1 MNTLQPELRKMRLVI
16 VQYAGDYAEV
26 FECLAK
32 GGSETYYAQKYSVDA
47 VTEMAK
53 RAESVTVICCT
64 SPEFNEKVLDNR
76 VRTIACGF
84 SYPINSKKLIELI
97 AKQNPT
103 HLIMRTIL
111 PDVFKWAIK
120 KKIRTI
126 AVFAESIATT
136 TWFQKFRN
144 YFLAKLLNN
153 KQIEWVGT
161 YGITSSLLFNKIGV
175 KPDKIIPWD
184 FLIESNPGSLSPKEI
199 PADLKTW
206 KLFYAGLLIQSK
218 GVGDILE
225 AVAKLRERNI
235 SVHLKMAGK
244 GEEEFFSQ
252 RVEQL
257 QIKDSVEFLGIVPTQ
272 TLEPLMRESD
282 LVLVTSRHEYPEGF
296 PLTIQHALRTRTPIV
311 ASDHPMFKTHLK
323 HGVNAMI
330 FEAGNSQALAEC
342 IEKVISDSALYHNL
356 SVASHSTWHELR
368 LPVKWAELIDRWLDD
383 SPESK
388 QWLFEKRLAA
398 EYYNKHLQ

>member
-1 MNTLQPELRKMRLVI
+1 MRLVI

-26 FECLAK
+26 FQHLAK
-32 GGSETYYAQKYSVDA
+32 GGEENYYAQKYCVDA

-53 RAESVTVICCT
+53 RAESVTVICCMT
-64 SPEFNEKVLDNR
+64 PKFDDRVLENG
-76 VRTIACGF
+76 VRAIGCGF
-84 SYPINSKKLIELI
+84 NYHIDPQKLNELI
-97 AKQNPT
+97 AQQNPT
-103 HLIMRTIL
+103 HLIMRTTI
-111 PDVFKWAIK
+111 PAVFNWAIK
-120 KKIRTI
+120 NKIRTI
-126 AVFAESIATT
+126 AVFAESIATK
-136 TWFQKFRN
+136 TWRNKTRN
-144 YFLAKLLNN
+144 YFLSQLLNN

-161 YGITSSLLFNKIGV
+161 YGITSSLLFKEIGV
-175 KPDKIIPWD
+175 KADKIIPWD
-184 FLIESNPGSLSPKEI
+184 FLVETNPGSLSPKTI
-199 PADLKTW
+199 PADIK
-206 KLFYAGLLIQSK
+206 KIQLFYAGSLVQSK
-218 GVGDILE
+218 GVGDILR

-235 SVHLKMAGK
+235 SVYLKMAGR
-244 GEEEFFSQ
+244 GEDEFFAE

-257 QIKDSVEFLGIVPTQ
+257 QIQDYVEFLGIVPTQ
-272 TLEPLMRESD
+272 TLEPLMREAA

-323 HGVNAMI
+323 HGINSMI
-330 FEAGNSQALAEC
+330 FQAGNSQALAEC

-388 QWLFEKRLAA
+388 QWLFEKRLAS
-398 EYYNKHLQ
+398 EYYNQKSSP

>member
-1 MNTLQPELRKMRLVI
+1 MRLVI
-16 VQYAGDYAEV
+16 VQYGGDYAEA
-26 FECLAK
+26 FQRLAE
-32 GGSETYYAQKYSVDA
+32 GGSENYYAQKYSVDA

-53 RAESVTVICCT
+53 RAESVTVICCMT
-64 SPEFNEKVLDNR
+64 PEFEDVVLANG
-76 VRTIACGF
+76 VRAISCGF
-84 SYPINSKKLIELI
+84 NHKIDPKKLIELI
-97 AKQNPT
+97 AQQNPT
-103 HLIMRTIL
+103 HLVMRTTI

-120 KKIRTI
+120 NKIRTI

-136 TWFQKFRN
+136 TWRNKIRN

-161 YGITSSLLFNKIGV
+161 YCLTSSLLFKEIGV
-175 KPDKIIPWD
+175 KPEKIIPWD
-184 FLIESNPGSLSPKEI
+184 FLLESDPGSLSPKEL
-199 PADLKTW
+199 PAGVNTL

-225 AVAKLRERNI
+225 AVAKLKEQNI

-244 GEEEFFSQ
+244 GEEEYFAQ
-252 RVEQL
+252 RVEEL
-257 QIKDSVEFLGIVPTQ
+257 QIKDSVEFLGIVPSQ
-272 TLEPLMRESD
+272 TVEHLMRESD

-323 HGVNAMI
+323 HGVNSMI
-330 FEAGNSQALAEC
+330 FEAGNSVALAEC
-342 IEKVISDSALYHNL
+342 LETLISDSPLYHNI
-356 SVASHSTWHELR
+356 SVASHSTWQELR

-388 QWLFEKRLAA
+388 QWLFEQRLASGA
-398 EYYNKHLQ
+398 YNSKQS

>member
-1 MNTLQPELRKMRLVI
+1 MNTLQPELSKIRLVI
-16 VQYAGDYAEV
+16 VQYAGDYAEA
-26 FECLAK
+26 FERLAK

-53 RAESVTVICCT
+53 RAESVTVICCMT
-64 SPEFNEKVLDNR
+64 PEFNDLVLENG
-76 VRTIACGF
+76 VRAIACGF
-84 SYPINSKKLIELI
+84 NHKINSQKLIEFI
-97 AKQNPT
+97 AEQNPT
-103 HLIMRTIL
+103 HLVVRTIL
-111 PDVFKWAIK
+111 PEVFKWAIK

-136 TWFQKFRN
+136 RWRNKNRN

-161 YGITSSLLFNKIGV
+161 YCLTSSLLFKEIGV
-175 KPDKIIPWD
+175 KPEKIIPWD
-184 FLIESNPGSLSPKEI
+184 FLLESDPGSLSPKE
-199 PADLKTW
+199 LSVGVKTL
-206 KLFYAGLLIQSK
+206 KLFYAGLLIPSK

-235 SVHLKMAGK
+235 SVHLKMAGT
-244 GEEEFFSQ
+244 GEEEFFAQ

-257 QIKDSVEFLGIVPTQ
+257 QIKDSVEIMGLVPSQ
-272 TLEPLMRESD
+272 TVEHLMRESD
-282 LVLVTSRHEYPEGF
+282 IVLVTSRHEYTEGF
-296 PLTIQHALRTRTPIV
+296 PLTIEHALRKRTPIV
-311 ASDHPMFKTHLK
+311 ASDHPMFKAYLK
-323 HGVNAMI
+323 HGINSMI
-330 FEAGNSQALAEC
+330 FEAGNSLALAEC

-356 SVASHSTWHELR
+356 SVASHSTWQELR

-388 QWLFEKRLAA
+388 QWLFEQRLASGA
-398 EYYNKHLQ
+398 YNSRQS

>member
-1 MNTLQPELRKMRLVI
+1 MRLVI
-16 VQYAGDYAEV
+16 VQYGGDYAEA
-26 FECLAK
+26 FERLA
-32 GGSETYYAQKYSVDA
+32 GRGSENYYAQKYSVDA

-53 RAESVTVICCT
+53 RAESVTVICCMT
-64 SPEFNEKVLDNR
+64 PKFENR
-76 VRTIACGF
+76 VLENGVRAINCGF
-84 SYPINSKKLIELI
+84 SHKFDTKRLIELI
-97 AKQNPT
+97 AEQNPT
-103 HLIMRTIL
+103 HLVMRTII

-120 KKIRTI
+120 RKIRTI
-126 AVFAESIATT
+126 AVFAESIANA
-136 TWFQKFRN
+136 TWRQKIHN
-144 YFLAKLLNN
+144 YFLASLLNK

-161 YGITSSLLFNKIGV
+161 YGITSSLLFKEIGV
-175 KPDKIIPWD
+175 KADKIIPWD
-184 FLIESNPGSLSPKEI
+184 FLLESNPGSLAPKEI
-199 PADLKTW
+199 PAGVKTL
-206 KLFYAGLLIQSK
+206 KLFYAGLLVQSK

-244 GEEEFFSQ
+244 GEEELFAQ
-252 RVEQL
+252 RVKEL

-282 LVLVTSRHEYPEGF
+282 VVLVTSRHEYPEGF

-323 HGVNAMI
+323 HGVNSMI

-342 IEKVISDSALYHNL
+342 MEKLISDSALYHNI

-368 LPVKWAELIDRWLDD
+368 LPVKWAQLIDRWLDD
-383 SPESK
+383 TPESK
-388 QWLFEKRLAA
+388 QWLFEQRLAS
-398 EYYNKHLQ
+398 EYYNPKSRP

>member
-16 VQYAGDYAEV
+16 VEYAGDYAEA
-26 FECLAK
+26 FQRLAK
-32 GGSETYYAQKYSVDA
+32 GGSETYYAQKYCVDA
-47 VTEMAK
+47 VTEIAK
-53 RAESVTVICCT
+53 RAESVTVMCCI
-64 SPEFNEKVLDNR
+64 SPEFNEQVLENG

-84 SYPINSKKLIELI
+84 SHKINSQKLIELI

-103 HLIMRTIL
+103 HLIMRTII
-111 PDVFKWAIK
+111 PEVFKWAIK
-120 KKIRTI
+120 NKIRTL
-126 AVFAESIATT
+126 AVFAESIGTT
-136 TWFQKFRN
+136 TWRQKFRN
-144 YFLAKLLNN
+144 SFLAKLLNN
-153 KQIEWVGT
+153 KEIEWVGT
-161 YGITSSLLFNKIGV
+161 YGITSSLLFKEIGV

-184 FLIESNPGSLSPKEI
+184 FLIDSNPGSLSPKKI
-199 PADLKTW
+199 PASFKNL
-206 KLFYAGLLIQSK
+206 KLFYAGLLIQTK

-252 RVEQL
+252 RAEQL
-257 QIKDSVEFLGIVPTQ
+257 QIKDSVEFLGIVPTE

-323 HGVNAMI
+323 HGINSMI
-330 FEAGNSQALAEC
+330 FEAGNSLALAEC
-342 IEKVISDSALYHNL
+342 IKKVISDSALYHNL
-356 SVASHSTWHELR
+356 SATSHSTWHELR
-368 LPVKWAELIDRWLDD
+368 LPVKWAELISRWLDD

-398 EYYNKHLQ
+398 EYYNRHF